1 MSSFEKIDGLAAMQR
16 MKIIIGALLL
26 AVGLNGCRPT
36 SEAETV
42 APADESLGTATTP
55 AVTLTAAVVAPPKAA
70 NPSDEFFAKGR
81 IPQLRI
87 RLTPKEEQ
95 QLRNDQRRYVDC
107 TLIEDGQTT
116 YKKVKVKLKG
126 AAGSFRNLDDKPA
139 FTLSLKKK
147 DERFHGMDKFHL
159 NNSVQDESYLNELL
173 ASQLCLEAGCPA
185 ARVTHARVW
194 LNDRDLGFYVLKE
207 GFDKEFLERHFGNAK
222 GNLYDGGFCQDI
234 DAALEK
240 DEGEGPDDLSDLKAL
255 VASCHEGDAT
265 KRWQEVANQVDIGA
279 FLNFVALE
287 LMMSHWD
294 GYAQNRNNYRVY
306 FRDDRK
312 AVFLPHGMDQMF
324 GDPNFGVFHVPG
336 AMVAK
341 AVLENPEWQ
350 ARYRQR
356 VRELLPSFA
365 TEKQHA
371 RIDEAHARI
380 RPVVAAIH
388 EDRARHLDDRVRE
401 VKSRV
406 NDRAKN
412 IRSQFP
418 PEPIAF
424 NAQGVAKIEDWEPRP
439 EGDTKLEKQTVAGRA
454 CLVIATGPS
463 QRSTASF
470 RTKVRLAR
478 GKYQLEAKIKATNI
492 TALGDDRGPGAGVRI
507 SGGSRTTGAVGNTD
521 WQTVAHA
528 FEVNEDLRE
537 VEVVAEL
544 RSTSGEAAFDLESL
558 RVVKAK

>member
-1 MSSFEKIDGLAAMQR
+1 MSNFATIESQVSLLRLRGITV
-16 MKIIIGALLL
+16 ALLL
-26 AVGLNGCRPT
+26 CAGLVGCQPNSEPAAVTPAGELPRA
-36 SEAETV
+36 EA
-42 APADESLGTATTP
+42 AP
-55 AVTLTAAVVAPPKAA
+55 AVTLTAAMAAAPQVAD
-70 NPSDEFFAKGR
+70 PSDEFFAKGR

-87 RLTPKEEQ
+87 RLTAKEEQ
-95 QLRNDQRRYVDC
+95 QLRADQRRYVDC
-107 TLIEDGQTT
+107 TLIEDDKTT
-116 YKKVKVKLKG
+116 YKKVKIKLKG

-147 DERFHGMDKFHL
+147 GERFHGLDKFHL

-173 ASQLCLEAGCPA
+173 ASQLCLDAGCPA

-207 GFDKEFLERHFGNAK
+207 GFDEGFLKRHFGNAK

-234 DAALEK
+234 DAVLEK

-255 VASCHEGDAT
+255 TASCREGDAT
-265 KRWQEVANQVDIGA
+265 KRWQQVASQVDIDA

-306 FRDDRK
+306 FRNDGK

-324 GDPNFGVFHVPG
+324 GDPNFSVFHVPG
-336 AMVAK
+336 AMVAR

-365 TEKQHA
+365 ADKLHA
-371 RIDEAHARI
+371 RIDVAHARI

-401 VKSRV
+401 VKNRV

-412 IRSQFP
+412 IRAQFP

-424 NAQGVAKIEDWEPRP
+424 NAQGFAKIEDWEPRP
-439 EGDTKLEKQTVAGRA
+439 EGDVKLEKQTVAGRA

-478 GKYQLEAKIKATNI
+478 GKYQLEAKIKATNV

-507 SGGSRTTGAVGNTD
+507 SGSSRTTGAVGNTD

-528 FEVNEDLRE
+528 FEINDDLRE

-544 RSTSGEAAFDLESL
+544 RSSSGQAAFELDSL
-558 RVVKAK
+558 RVVKMK